1 MDHFAIIGA
10 SYKTAAVER
19 LAQMAL
25 PRDALTTSLPALAQS
40 VGVRE
45 IAYIGT
51 CNRIEVLLI
60 GGDGTP
66 VQAYRQR
73 VAAALGGTE
82 SGPADGMFR
91 AWEGEGAL
99 EHLLLVT
106 AGLDSAQAGER
117 EISDQVRAAW
127 TAARAAG
134 TAGPQLGFLF
144 TEALRIAQ
152 EVHRDMSRLG
162 PAASLADSAAARV
175 LDHLQAGSGPVALI
189 GVSPMTKR
197 CARALSARGT
207 PLIVVNR
214 DLERARTLASTVAG
228 VARSLDDFLAVPD
241 PVAAIVIAVGGSKAL
256 LTRSWLERVAATA
269 DHPILVLDLG
279 VPANVER
286 SGAEVG
292 GIELVQMDQF
302 VRTAQSERVR
312 RLLDLAP
319 ARLAIDRHLARLVDL
334 FTLRGAGP
342 LIGALSQHYAELAAD
357 DAQRLL
363 ARELKDLGE
372 AERQAVLAWA
382 DTLGRRLAHLPI
394 MGLRRLAAD
403 AGPPAVAAFVKGIE
417 SAAAEPARSRA
428 TFNGQSGRSPFMQKP
443 TTSLYDRACRSLPG
457 GVNSPVRAYR
467 AVGGTP
473 PFISRGEGSAIF
485 DEEGRRYVDFVCS
498 WGALILGHCHP
509 EVERTMHEAIARGTT
524 YGAPCLAEIELAE
537 EVIASYPGLEQVRCV
552 SSGTEAT
559 MSAIRLARGATG
571 RDVIVKFSGCYH
583 GHADHL
589 LVAAGSGLATA
600 GLPTSAGVPR
610 EFAAL
615 TRVLPLDDEQKVTE
629 LFAREGDRIAAVII
643 EPVPANN
650 GLLLQRPAFLATLRS
665 LTERHGALLIFDE
678 VISGFRVA
686 RGGAAEYYG
695 ITPDLATFGK
705 IIGGGLPAGAFAGP
719 RRLMAHLAPD
729 GPVYQAGT
737 LSGNP
742 LAMAAGV
749 ATLRLLTRLDAWA
762 QLERLGAS
770 LERQIAPVLSRS
782 SVPVALNRLGSLLW
796 LSFQD
801 GAVPRSAEA
810 VEAAAAQRFSPVF
823 HGLLDRGHYIAP
835 SAYEVLFLSLAHTAA
850 DISHFVEAFGEATAT
865 TAR

>member
-19 LAQMAL
+19 LAQIAL
-25 PRDALTTSLPALAQS
+25 PRDALTTSLPALAQA

-73 VAAALGGTE
+73 VAAALGGAQG
-82 SGPADGMFR
+82 GPADGMFR

-106 AGLDSAQAGER
+106 AGFDSAQAGER

-127 TAARAAG
+127 AAARAAG

-152 EVHRDMSRLG
+152 EVHRDMSGLG

-175 LDHLQAGSGPVALI
+175 IDHLQAGPGPVALI

-197 CARALSARGT
+197 CARMLSARGT
-207 PLIVVNR
+207 SLIVVNR
-214 DLERARTLASTVAG
+214 DVDRARKLAATVAG
-228 VARSLDDFLAVPD
+228 AARSLDAFLAAPD

-256 LTRSWLERVAATA
+256 LTRSWLEGVAARA
-269 DHPILVLDLG
+269 DRPILVLDLG

-286 SGAEVG
+286 SAEEVG

-342 LIGALSQHYAELAAD
+342 LIGALSQHYAEVAAD
-357 DAQRLL
+357 DARRLL

-372 AERQAVLAWA
+372 PERQAVLNWA

-394 MGLRRLAAD
+394 MGLRQLAAD

-443 TTSLYDRACRSLPG
+443 TTTSLYERACRSLPG

-509 EVERTMHEAIARGTT
+509 EVESTMHEAISRGTT
-524 YGAPCLAEIELAE
+524 YGAPCVAEIELAE

-615 TRVLPLDDEQKVTE
+615 TRVLPLDDEEKLTE

-762 QLERLGAS
+762 KLEQLGAS

-782 SVPVALNRLGSLLW
+782 SVPVALNRMGSLLW
-796 LSFQD
+796 FSFQE

-823 HGLLDRGHYIAP
+823 HGLLDRGQYVAP
-835 SAYEVLFLSLAHTAA
+835 SAYEV
-850 DISHFVEAFGEATAT
+850 
-865 TAR
+865 